1 MEDRHGRERGRGVQ
15 DGRRMCPALGD
26 RHVLWL
32 IDLRDEQNCK
42 ILCGQRRRPK
52 GQGPFQFF
60 AVSIQCYSELLL
72 LPK

>member
-1 MEDRHGRERGRGVQ
+1 MGVKEEEVYRTK
-15 DGRRMCPALGD
+15 DSPALGD

-42 ILCGQRRRPK
+42 ILCGQRKRPK